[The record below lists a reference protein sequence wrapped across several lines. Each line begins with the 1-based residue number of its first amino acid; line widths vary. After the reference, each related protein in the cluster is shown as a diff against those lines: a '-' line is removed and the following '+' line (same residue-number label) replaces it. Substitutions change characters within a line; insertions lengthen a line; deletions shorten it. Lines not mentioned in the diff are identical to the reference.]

1 MKKLTFV
8 FLFIFV
14 IYGTQSCNNPSTDPV
29 KMAKKA
35 NEAKDTSDY
44 IDTRG
49 IGTEEF
55 PAVAIQSYSDADFA
69 VDAVD
74 RSLLEIQL
82 GKISLTHSSNQ
93 SIKDFGQMMINDYT
107 KTNDKIMAIGKLKGF
122 VLPASSSQRNMK
134 RINNLNDKTSE
145 EFDESYINFIISNHR
160 STINLFENA
169 SKNSADAEIKSFA
182 DNTLPILKK
191 HLEEARAIKDKL

>member
-1 MKKLTFV
+1 MLLFILLNYKNIMKKLTYV

-14 IYGTQSCNNPSTDPV
+14 IYGTQSCNNPRSTDPV

-35 NEAKDTSDY
+35 NEAKDTTDY

-69 VDAVD
+69 VDVTD

-82 GKISLTHSSNQ
+82 GKVSLTHSS
-93 SIKDFGQMMINDYT
+93 
-107 KTNDKIMAIGKLKGF
+107 
-122 VLPASSSQRNMK
+122 
-134 RINNLNDKTSE
+134 
-145 EFDESYINFIISNHR
+145 
-160 STINLFENA
+160 
-169 SKNSADAEIKSFA
+169 
-182 DNTLPILKK
+182 
-191 HLEEARAIKDKL
+191 